1 MKKMRKL
8 TGMAVGMG
16 LAITA
21 AWALADGT
29 YHATESGYVSDD
41 DGRLYTYVIYGADE
55 PATSVVVSEADV
67 NTKGRAAVPLAP
79 AQSGD
84 TPTYSD
90 TAYDDAMPAKVTVS
104 VRAPDVN
111 EVFGRA

>member
-1 MKKMRKL
+1 MKKL
-8 TGMAVGMG
+8 TVMAVGMS

-29 YHATESGYVSDD
+29 YRATESGYISDN
-41 DGRLYTYVIYGADE
+41 DGRLYTYVIYGPDE

-67 NTKGRAAVPLAP
+67 NTNGRAA
-79 AQSGD
+79 AQSGGTQGYD
-84 TPTYSD
+84 D
-90 TAYDDAMPAKVTVS
+90 TAYDDATSAKVTVS
-104 VRAPDVN
+104 VKAPDVN

>member
-1 MKKMRKL
+1 MKMKKL

-21 AWALADGT
+21 AWALADST
-29 YHATESGYVSDD
+29 YHATESGYISDN

-55 PATSVVVSEADV
+55 PATSVVVSEADI
-67 NTKGRAAVPLAP
+67 NTKGRAA
-79 AQSGD
+79 AQSGG
-84 TPTYSD
+84 TP
-90 TAYDDAMPAKVTVS
+90 AYDDAAYDDATPAKVTVS
-104 VRAPDVN
+104 VKAPDVN